1 MLLGKGVEGFRVWGR
16 GWYQCLINVLQWFL
30 EGSGFHGWGSSLQF
44 KLIGTAV
51 VSHIRHYYFL
61 WFLIW

>member
-44 KLIGTAV
+44 KLIRHCSGLTYQTLLFLV
-51 VSHIRHYYFL
+51 VL
-61 WFLIW
+61 